1 MFRNFRLNIF
11 IYYIITVVLFL
22 GLSYY
27 FLVVLS
33 VVNYYLFAF
42 ILLCFTVLSG
52 IFISNLAVAPLLE
65 YVQNLQNLSKETLH
79 ELNLPISTIVT
90 NTQML
95 RKNLTDEKSLKR
107 IERINTACDMLKDRY
122 NELDYMIK
130 MQTEENLQEKFFLD
144 ELVQERVG
152 FLSKIYPQMNF
163 NVMLEKLEIL
173 NDKKGLSKVIDNIID
188 NGVKYST
195 DSKNIDIKIEENRLI
210 IQDYGVGM
218 DEVELV
224 RIFDNYYQSN
234 RDMQGFGIG
243 LSMVKR
249 HCDKHGTTL
258 RFESTPNIGTKV
270 ELKFKDKN
278 ARE

>member
-1 MFRNFRLNIF
+1 V
-11 IYYIITVVLFL
+11 ITIVVFL
-22 GLSYY
+22 GISYY
-27 FLVVLS
+27 FLAILS
-33 VVNYYLFAF
+33 VFNYYLFVF
-42 ILLCFTVLSG
+42 LLLCFIILSG

-65 YVQNLQNLSKETLH
+65 YVQNLQDLSKETLH

-95 RKNLTDEKSLKR
+95 SKNLNDEKSLKR
-107 IERINTACDMLKDRY
+107 VERINSACEMLKDRY

-130 MQTEENLQEKFFLD
+130 MQTEEDVQEKFFLN
-144 ELVQERVG
+144 ELVQTRVN

-163 NVMLEKLEIL
+163 NLSFDKFEIL
-173 NDKKGLSKVIDNIID
+173 NDKKGLSKVIDNIVD
-188 NGVKYST
+188 NGVKYSPN
-195 DSKNIDIKIEENRLI
+195 SKNIDIKVEENRLT

-218 DEVELV
+218 DAVELLQ
-224 RIFDNYYQSN
+224 IFDNYYQSN

-258 RFESTPNIGTKV
+258 SFKSTPSVGTKV
-270 ELKFKDKN
+270 ELKFKKI
-278 ARE
+278 

>member
-1 MFRNFRLNIF
+1 LFRDFRLHIF
-11 IYYIITVVLFL
+11 IFYVITVVAFL
-22 GLSYY
+22 GFSYY
-27 FLVVLS
+27 FLAILS
-33 VVNYYLFAF
+33 ILNYYLFVF
-42 ILLCFTVLSG
+42 ILVCFIILSG

-95 RKNLTDEKSLKR
+95 GKNLNDEKSLRR
-107 IERINTACDMLKDRY
+107 IERINSACDMLKDRY

-130 MQTEENLQEKFFLD
+130 MQSKENVQEKFFLD
-144 ELVQERVG
+144 ELVQERVN

-163 NVMLEKLEIL
+163 NLALEQLEVF

-188 NGVKYST
+188 NGVKYSLN
-195 DSKNIDIKIEENRLI
+195 SKKIDINIEENRLT

-234 RDMQGFGIG
+234 KDMQGFGIG

-249 HCDKHGTTL
+249 HCDKNGTTL
-258 RFESTPNIGTKV
+258 RFKSTPNVGTKV
-270 ELKFKDKN
+270 ELKFKKLQG
-278 ARE
+278 